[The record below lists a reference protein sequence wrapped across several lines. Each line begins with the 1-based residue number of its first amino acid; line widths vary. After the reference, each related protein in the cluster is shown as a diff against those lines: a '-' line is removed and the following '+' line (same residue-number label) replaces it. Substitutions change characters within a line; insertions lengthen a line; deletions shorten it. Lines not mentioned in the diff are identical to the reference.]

1 MDNSVKVDNLELT
14 IIANLLYSK
23 DYATKVIPYLK
34 KDYFDDKNG
43 IDILVEE
50 ITKFIATY
58 ATVPSKKELTIE
70 VENRKELRPDK
81 VSALKNII
89 NSLEDEPKYDEL
101 WLYKTTEKFCK
112 DTAIFKAVIKCSEIL
127 TSKNKDR
134 DVGKIPDIIKDAMAI
149 SFDESIGLDYFKD
162 IDRRFLMYHT
172 AEDKVS
178 WGIKE
183 LDDISN
189 GGISKKNLVCAV
201 APTGSGKSLF
211 MCSVASNAIRNGNNV
226 LYITLEMS
234 EDRVAER
241 IDSNLYGE
249 SIETIRNME
258 ETKYKTRAEEL
269 AKRNLGR
276 LIIREYPTGGANA
289 NHFRKLLS
297 ELKTQ
302 QNFVPDLI
310 VVDYLNICSSSRYLP
325 AQTNSYGIIKAISEE
340 LRGLAVEYN
349 TAVLTATQTNRS
361 GINNSDLEMTEV
373 SESIATAFILD
384 MFIALIRTETLDE
397 QGQILIKQLKNRYSD
412 LTKNKTFCLGVD
424 RDRMTVYSLDSA
436 YNYNNPKKFSSPLP
450 SGVTVKKKGGLD
462 LSKINV

>member
-1 MDNSVKVDNLELT
+1 MENNLELT

-34 KDYFDDKNG
+34 KSYFSKHNDT
-43 IDILVEE
+43 IVEE
-50 ITKFIATY
+50 ITKFFANY
-58 ATVPSKKELTIE
+58 STVPSKKELIIE
-70 VENRKELRPDK
+70 INTRKGIDPEDAEAMMKVVEMLDEHPFSEESSERWIYDK
-81 VSALKNII
+81 
-89 NSLEDEPKYDEL
+89 
-101 WLYKTTEKFCK
+101 TEKFCQERALIN
-112 DTAIFKAVIKCSEIL
+112 AITDCAEIVAEKNE
-127 TSKNKDR
+127 TKREKNKGR
-134 DVGKIPDIIKDAMAI
+134 IFDIVKDALAV
-149 SFDESIGLDYFKD
+149 SFDESIGLDYFRD
-162 IDRRFLMYHT
+162 IERRWAMYHT
-172 AEDKVS
+172 SEDKIS

-189 GGISKKNLVCAV
+189 GGISKKNLVCVV

-211 MCSVASNAIRNGNNV
+211 MCSIASNAIKNGNNV

-249 SIETIRNME
+249 SIDSIRNMDE
-258 ETKYKTRAEEL
+258 VKYKTKAEEL
-269 AKRNLGR
+269 AKRDMGR

-289 NHFRKLLS
+289 NHFRKLLT
-297 ELKTQ
+297 ELKNQ

-325 AQTNSYGIIKAISEE
+325 AQVNSYGIIKAISEE

-384 MFIALIRTETLDE
+384 MFIALIRTDTLDE

-412 LTKNKTFCLGVD
+412 LTKNRTFCLGID
-424 RDRMTVYSLDSA
+424 RDRMTIYSLDSA
-436 YNYNNPKKFSSPLP
+436 YNYNNPTRFSSPLP
-450 SGVTVKKKGGLD
+450 SGVSVKQKGKLD